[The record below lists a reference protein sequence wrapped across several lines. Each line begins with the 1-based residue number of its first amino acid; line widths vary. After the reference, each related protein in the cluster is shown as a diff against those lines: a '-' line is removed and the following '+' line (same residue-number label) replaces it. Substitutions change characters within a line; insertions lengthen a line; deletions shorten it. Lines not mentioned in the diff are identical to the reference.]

1 MLHLVFLWAL
11 RQTSGHG
18 KVVSVVAPVVQQVS
32 LLSVDS
38 SLSRQTLSKPT
49 LKLEKSTPKT
59 STTSAAPTQF
69 ALGERQPSPVSQRAL
84 SVVIAHSQA
93 LSAQAVSLQASAPKP
108 SSQDV
113 LPNASLA
120 AARALPTTP
129 NAVAATSGAANVAL
143 GKAQSTDNA
152 AALGA
157 LGVAGA
163 TGVTQGSGD
172 AMPSSDALYLHNPKP
187 NYPPISRRLNEQGRV
202 VLQVFIGVDGI
213 AQKATVQK
221 SSGFERL
228 DQAALATVLAWRY
241 VPGRRAGVAQSMW
254 LDVAI
259 NFVLE

>member
-1 MLHLVFLWAL
+1 LVLHLVFLWAL

-32 LLSVDS
+32 LLSADS
-38 SLSRQTLSKPT
+38 PPSRQTLSKPT

-59 STTSAAPTQF
+59 STTSASPTQF
-69 ALGERQPSPVSQRAL
+69 ALGERQPSPVSQRAS

-93 LSAQAVSLQASAPKP
+93 LSAQAVSLQASVPKP

-113 LPNASLA
+113 LPHASLA

-129 NAVAATSGAANVAL
+129 NAVAASSGAANVAL

-157 LGVAGA
+157 PGSTA
-163 TGVTQGSGD
+163 VTQGSGD